1 MAQMKCKESHFPTGR
16 GSKNFLSETYV
27 FGRTGSPVP
36 KEQPPQETLRQKD
49 LTRINTLESDAT
61 ASAEGI
67 TISGAMDRGGIMK
80 RAIGPDA
87 GGSMS
92 DLKRTGL
99 YDLHVELGAKMVP
112 FAGYEMPVQYPLG
125 VMKEHL
131 WTRENAGLF
140 DVSHM
145 GQVILRGEGVGAAFE
160 ALVPMDVQGLT
171 EGRQRYGLFRDDE
184 SINELSDY
192 MVMRLKEKI
201 STNKR
206 IVDEPS
212 DSTLRLS
219 IAISNV
225 ETPNPILAVTSSV
238 LPFGIGVST
247 ISKLTTGEH
256 TNVGEATIELLVSDS
271 KTAEPIFA
279 VIDRHVGDKDLDN
292 IVDGLSGAK
301 DAIDWWVNRLFV
313 TFDNQVT
320 QI

>member
-1 MAQMKCKESHFPTGR
+1 MFKPYFKCITLSVFIVLLAGCAR
-16 GSKNFLSETYV
+16 GPQVDETKFTSYED
-27 FGRTGSPVP
+27 FRP
-36 KEQPPQETLRQKD
+36 
-49 LTRINTLESDAT
+49 
-61 ASAEGI
+61 
-67 TISGAMDRGGIMK
+67 
-80 RAIGPDA
+80 GP
-87 GGSMS
+87 
-92 DLKRTGL
+92 
-99 YDLHVELGAKMVP
+99 
-112 FAGYEMPVQYPLG
+112 
-125 VMKEHL
+125 
-131 WTRENAGLF
+131 
-140 DVSHM
+140 
-145 GQVILRGEGVGAAFE
+145 
-160 ALVPMDVQGLT
+160 
-171 EGRQRYGLFRDDE
+171 EGRVDLVWARDDIKDAQTLKAVLDKYDSVLVDRVFVVVKDAELDDE
-184 SINELSDY
+184 SIKELSDY
-192 MVMRLKEKI
+192 MVMRLKKKI

-292 IVDGLSGAK
+292 IADGLSGAK

>member
-1 MAQMKCKESHFPTGR
+1 
-16 GSKNFLSETYV
+16 
-27 FGRTGSPVP
+27 
-36 KEQPPQETLRQKD
+36 
-49 LTRINTLESDAT
+49 
-61 ASAEGI
+61 
-67 TISGAMDRGGIMK
+67 
-80 RAIGPDA
+80 GP
-87 GGSMS
+87 
-92 DLKRTGL
+92 
-99 YDLHVELGAKMVP
+99 
-112 FAGYEMPVQYPLG
+112 
-125 VMKEHL
+125 
-131 WTRENAGLF
+131 
-140 DVSHM
+140 
-145 GQVILRGEGVGAAFE
+145 
-160 ALVPMDVQGLT
+160 
-171 EGRQRYGLFRDDE
+171 EGRVDLVWARDDIKDAQTLKAVLDKYDSVLVDRVFVVVKDAELDDE

-206 IVDEPS
+206 IMDEPS

-301 DAIDWWVNRLFV
+301 DAIDWWVNR
-313 TFDNQVT
+313 
-320 QI
+320 

>member
-1 MAQMKCKESHFPTGR
+1 MFKPYFKCITLSVFIVLLAGCAR
-16 GSKNFLSETYV
+16 GPQVDETKFTSYED
-27 FGRTGSPVP
+27 FRP
-36 KEQPPQETLRQKD
+36 
-49 LTRINTLESDAT
+49 
-61 ASAEGI
+61 
-67 TISGAMDRGGIMK
+67 
-80 RAIGPDA
+80 GP
-87 GGSMS
+87 
-92 DLKRTGL
+92 
-99 YDLHVELGAKMVP
+99 
-112 FAGYEMPVQYPLG
+112 
-125 VMKEHL
+125 
-131 WTRENAGLF
+131 
-140 DVSHM
+140 
-145 GQVILRGEGVGAAFE
+145 
-160 ALVPMDVQGLT
+160 
-171 EGRQRYGLFRDDE
+171 EGRVDLVWARDDIKDAQTLKAVLDKYDSVLVDRVFVVVKDAELDDE
-184 SINELSDY
+184 SISELSDY

-256 TNVGEATIELLVSDS
+256 TNVGEATIELQVSDS
-271 KTAEPIFA
+271 KTAKPIFA

>member
-1 MAQMKCKESHFPTGR
+1 MFKPYFKCITLSVFIVLLAGCAR
-16 GSKNFLSETYV
+16 GPQVDETKFTSYED
-27 FGRTGSPVP
+27 FR
-36 KEQPPQETLRQKD
+36 L
-49 LTRINTLESDAT
+49 
-61 ASAEGI
+61 
-67 TISGAMDRGGIMK
+67 
-80 RAIGPDA
+80 GP
-87 GGSMS
+87 
-92 DLKRTGL
+92 
-99 YDLHVELGAKMVP
+99 
-112 FAGYEMPVQYPLG
+112 
-125 VMKEHL
+125 
-131 WTRENAGLF
+131 
-140 DVSHM
+140 
-145 GQVILRGEGVGAAFE
+145 
-160 ALVPMDVQGLT
+160 
-171 EGRQRYGLFRDDE
+171 EGRVDLVWARDDIKDAQTLKAVLDKYDSVLVDRVFVVVKDAELDDE

-206 IVDEPS
+206 IVDKPS

>member
-1 MAQMKCKESHFPTGR
+1 MFKPYFKCITLSVFIVLLAGCAR
-16 GSKNFLSETYV
+16 GPQVDETKFTSYED
-27 FGRTGSPVP
+27 FRP
-36 KEQPPQETLRQKD
+36 
-49 LTRINTLESDAT
+49 
-61 ASAEGI
+61 
-67 TISGAMDRGGIMK
+67 
-80 RAIGPDA
+80 GP
-87 GGSMS
+87 
-92 DLKRTGL
+92 
-99 YDLHVELGAKMVP
+99 
-112 FAGYEMPVQYPLG
+112 
-125 VMKEHL
+125 
-131 WTRENAGLF
+131 
-140 DVSHM
+140 
-145 GQVILRGEGVGAAFE
+145 
-160 ALVPMDVQGLT
+160 
-171 EGRQRYGLFRDDE
+171 EGRVDLVWARDDIKDAQTLKAVLDKYDSVLVDRVFVVVKDAELDDE
-184 SINELSDY
+184 SISELSDY
-192 MVMRLKEKI
+192 MVMTLKEKI